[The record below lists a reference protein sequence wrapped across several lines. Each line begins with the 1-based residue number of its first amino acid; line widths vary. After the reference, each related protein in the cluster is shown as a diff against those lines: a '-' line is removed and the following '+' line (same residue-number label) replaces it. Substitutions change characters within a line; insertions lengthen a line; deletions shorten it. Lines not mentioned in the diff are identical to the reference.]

1 MSRSDYAHWNEEADQ
16 VWWQEEGKHAESDAE
31 NARFEAEQDDYEGA
45 DDEYVR
51 ESKD

>member
-31 NARFEAEQDDYEGA
+31 NARFEAE
-45 DDEYVR
+45 DEETTEDGYIR
-51 ESKD
+51 EERD